1 MPLTITNVLSTVV
14 HSANSEMTTVQT
26 QCGYARTQ
34 CVESWNMLDR
44 VSALIIR
51 WCRVRL
57 TGGPPKTHYVA
68 TISNVDV
75 QQNTVLH
82 SFWSVQNSKRRFN
95 TVLEKVKCYV

>member
-14 HSANSEMTTVQT
+14 HIACSRKTTVRAQKDD
-26 QCGYARTQ
+26 AHTQ

-57 TGGPPKTHYVA
+57 TGGAPFTPYVA
-68 TISNVDV
+68 TICCVDL
-75 QQNTVLH
+75 QQYTVLH
-82 SFWSVQNSKRRFN
+82 SIRTATHTKRRCD
-95 TVLEKVKCYV
+95 TGVGL

>member
-1 MPLTITNVLSTVV
+1 MPQTISNVLSTVV

-57 TGGPPKTHYVA
+57 TGGAPFTPYVA
-68 TISNVDV
+68 TISHVV
-75 QQNTVLH
+75 VT
-82 SFWSVQNSKRRFN
+82 SSSVELSHAQM
-95 TVLEKVKCYV
+95 LGVKSR